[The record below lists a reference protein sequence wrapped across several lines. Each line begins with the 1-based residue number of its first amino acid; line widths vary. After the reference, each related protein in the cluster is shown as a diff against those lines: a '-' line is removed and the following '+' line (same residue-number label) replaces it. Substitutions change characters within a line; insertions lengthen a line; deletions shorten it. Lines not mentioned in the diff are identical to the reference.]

1 MTELEHTDPTISETP
16 RAKANNG
23 KATVTDTEFYTPPAL
38 AKLHRPGDVLR
49 VRRVT
54 LNLPRAGAAWQI
66 LYVSQD
72 VHGEPIPVSGTVI
85 TPKDRERAEGGPLL
99 VYHPSFHGLG
109 GPCAP
114 SQLLVAGI
122 EPDSEQIS
130 AVLARGWRVVVVDGH
145 GMGVLGLGPYTFLTG
160 RTAGQVMLDLARA
173 ATRIPALH
181 AADAPILLWGYADG
195 GRAAVWAGGL
205 QPGYAPDLNLRGI
218 AAGAVVTDPGPV
230 LRHLDRSPWAGV
242 GFAGMIGLSHA
253 HYHLP
258 LRHVF
263 TEAARVLLTD
273 AESASRTQLCERYRH
288 PVATWC
294 ERSDPWNDP
303 MWRHVLNLEITGAAG
318 VPKARVHLYH
328 GVKDAIVPV
337 GFGRLLYTDLRA
349 HGARAD
355 WRAYDADHFRTACTA
370 TDEVLA
376 QLAHDLTDSTPT

>member
-1 MTELEHTDPTISETP
+1 MTELNASGATVSGTSP
-16 RAKANNG
+16 AKANN
-23 KATVTDTEFYTPPAL
+23 AEAMVADSEFYTPPPL

-49 VRRVT
+49 MRPVT

-66 LYVSQD
+66 LYVSRD

-85 TPKDRERAEGGPLL
+85 TPKGRKRAGEEPVL
-99 VYHPSFHGLG
+99 VYQPSFHGLG

-114 SQLLVAGI
+114 SQLLAAGT

-130 AVLARGWRVVVVDGH
+130 AVLARGWTVAVVDGH
-145 GMGVLGLGPYTFLTG
+145 GMGVLGLGPHTFLTG

-181 AADAPILLWGYADG
+181 AAEAPILLWGYADG

-205 QPGYAPDLNLRGI
+205 QPGYAPDLDVRGI
-218 AAGAVVTDPGPV
+218 AAGAVVTDPGPI
-230 LRHLDRSPWAGV
+230 LRHLDRSPWPGLVLAGLV
-242 GFAGMIGLSHA
+242 GLSHA
-253 HYHLP
+253 HRHLP

-263 TEAARVLLTD
+263 TDAARVLLAD

-288 PVATWC
+288 PVVTWC
-294 ERSDPWNDP
+294 ERPDPWNDV

-318 VPKARVHLYH
+318 VPRAPVHLYH
-328 GVKDAIVPV
+328 GARDALVPV

-349 HGARAD
+349 HGVRAD
-355 WRAYDADHFRTACTA
+355 WRAYDGAHFRTARTA
-370 TDEVLA
+370 TDDALA
-376 QLAHDLTDSTPT
+376 QLARDLTDSTHT